1 MRILIVVLAAA
12 LACAASETRRF
23 VPIGPAS
30 SDVQDAATGIKV
42 RVTVGRFLMSPTEV
56 TQREFEEVMGYNPS
70 SKKGAELPVENVSW
84 WEAIRYSNL
93 RSAKEGLEPC
103 YDLVSGAC
111 DLSRNGYRLP
121 TDAEW
126 TLAAGK
132 APEARQMRELANVG
146 SPDTKD
152 TRLLARAL
160 SESGTKPV
168 GSYAANEF
176 GLHDMVGNV
185 WEWCTDWFNP
195 VGTPQ
200 RAANPAGPLRGVAR
214 IIRGGSFI
222 STTSQWSRGYR
233 FQMEPERKS
242 RFTGFRVCR
251 TVPESGVQPQADVAW
266 FEPFNRVPAG
276 FENATGT
283 LSPLPARTVIES
295 KWQKLLFGGTPERP
309 QAPAVKL
316 IETVHEQNYTG
327 KLMYLQVEPDWW
339 EKIFVM
345 MPEPAPRRPLPV
357 VIVPYYDVDVPA
369 GRNMG
374 GTTFT
379 PGGVRAFGYLAAQR
393 GFIAVAIRWWGQSY
407 GEGVAEAVSNL
418 KGKYPELTGM
428 GKWIRDSRRLV
439 DWLSTLPEVD
449 RSRIGMIGHSL
460 GAKMTLYAMAM
471 DSRIAAGVF
480 SEGGIGL
487 SFSNYDDYWYL
498 GETTQS
504 LEKGTDQHELLALIA
519 PRPFLLIGGDSA
531 DNDRTWHYVNAV
543 RPIYQRNGTPYQI
556 GYFNHRTGHSP
567 TPEAVRLAMDWLERF
582 LGGKR

>member
-1 MRILIVVLAAA
+1 MKTLIAIAAVA
-12 LACAASETRRF
+12 LACAAADTPKL

-30 SDVQDAATGIKV
+30 SEVDDAATGIKV
-42 RVTVGRFLMSPTEV
+42 RVSIGRFLMSPAEV
-56 TQREFEEVMGYNPS
+56 TQSEFEGVMGYNPS
-70 SKKGAELPVENVSW
+70 VHKGADLPVESVTW
-84 WEAIRYSNL
+84 WEAIRYANL
-93 RSAKEGLEPC
+93 RSAREGLEPC
-103 YDLVSGAC
+103 YDLVSGAG

-132 APEARQMRELANVG
+132 APDTARIRDVANLG
-146 SPDTKD
+146 SADTKD
-152 TRLLARAL
+152 TALLAKAL
-160 SESGTKPV
+160 SESSTRPV

-176 GLHDMVGNV
+176 GLHDMLGNV

-195 VGTPQ
+195 VATPQ
-200 RAANPAGPLRGVAR
+200 RTANPAGPLRGLAR
-214 IIRGGSFI
+214 VVRGGSFI

-251 TVPESGVQPQADVAW
+251 TAPEGSAEPERTATW
-266 FEPFNRVPAG
+266 FEPYNRVPPG
-276 FENATGT
+276 FEHATGDLT
-283 LSPLPARTVIES
+283 PLPTRTAIER
-295 KWQKLLFGGTPERP
+295 KWRALLFGAAPEQP

-316 IETVHEQNYTG
+316 IETVREQNYTG

-379 PGGVRAFGYLAAQR
+379 PGGVRAFAYLAAQR

-407 GEGVAEAVSNL
+407 GEGVAEAVANV
-418 KGKYPELTGM
+418 KRRHPNMTGM
-428 GKWIRDSRRLV
+428 GKWVQDSRRLV

-471 DSRIAAGVF
+471 DDRINAGVF

-487 SFSNYDDYWYL
+487 GFSNYDDYWYL
-498 GETTQS
+498 GEATRS
-504 LEKGTDQHELLALIA
+504 LEKGTDHHELLALIA
-519 PRPFLLIGGDSA
+519 PRPFLLIGGDDA
-531 DNDRTWHYVNAV
+531 DSDKSWYYVNAV
-543 RPIYQRNGTPYQI
+543 RPIYERNGTPQQI
-556 GYFNHRTGHSP
+556 GYFNHRSGHSP

-582 LGGKR
+582 LGGSR